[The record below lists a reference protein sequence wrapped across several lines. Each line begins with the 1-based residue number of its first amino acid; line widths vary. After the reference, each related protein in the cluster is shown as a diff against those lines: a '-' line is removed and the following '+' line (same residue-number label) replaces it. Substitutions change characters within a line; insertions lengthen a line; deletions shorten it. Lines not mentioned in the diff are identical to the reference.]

1 MQKIKGLIVKSSVLL
16 FISNFGLIYDA
27 NAASGSSDTKTYSI
41 SIPSYDKYD
50 QNKQSNQ
57 SNNQSKQ
64 NEAQNSNNK
73 ANKKRGASEASNT
86 QKNSNNS
93 TNKDRIDTANDDT
106 ANKVKPIDPINAEMN
121 ALGNDAEIKNIT
133 TNQPKNTGTKTANN
147 PNNNNNSSNSSNGS
161 KSNTANNNKSAP
173 AGAKTAT
180 GPIPDK
186 TLDIALIE
194 QLTGM
199 KGEYD
204 ENQKILQLTVPRYD
218 LAITIDG
225 VRMSP
230 EMGLNSWFAFKT
242 IGNKVVMLGDL
253 VLSEDQVNTV
263 MSAVLDNGFKVTAL
277 RSRYLWDT
285 PKVMYMRIEGRGDE
299 QAVATA
305 LAKIFVKIREHNS
318 ANGKKSYSQNSNGS
332 YSRYSKARSRINPS
346 TTFLTTNKIDEI
358 IGLKGYYYDKIYK
371 ISVGKML
378 EASGIPGVNPDTD
391 PTVKYR
397 AGNRIAKSSKL
408 NITIAFS
415 GSDHEALM
423 NGDFV
428 VPESKLQEVLKTL
441 RNEDIK
447 ILSIYPQMPGIKNNP
462 TKMIAIHYWSTGAV
476 DELAQSIREA
486 INVVVD

>member
-1 MQKIKGLIVKSSVLL
+1 MQKIKGIIVGSSIL
-16 FISNFGLIYDA
+16 FISSNLGLMHNA
-27 NAASGSSDTKTYSI
+27 TAASASSDTKTISI

-57 SNNQSKQ
+57 SNNQSNNPSNQ
-64 NEAQNSNNK
+64 NAAQNTNNK
-73 ANKKRGASEASNT
+73 ANKKGGQSTANTT
-86 QKNSNNS
+86 QKNSI
-93 TNKDRIDTANDDT
+93 NKNQIDTADDNT
-106 ANKVKPIDPINAEMN
+106 ANKSKPIDSLNAEMN
-121 ALGNDAEIKNIT
+121 AIGNDPAINNIT
-133 TNQPKNTGTKTANN
+133 TKQPNNTGTKTANN
-147 PNNNNNSSNSSNGS
+147 PNNANSSNN
-161 KSNTANNNKSAP
+161 NNNKAAANLP
-173 AGAKTAT
+173 KTVT

-186 TLDIALIE
+186 NLDVALIE

-230 EMGLNSWFAFKT
+230 EMGLNSWFAFKSM
-242 IGNKVVMLGDL
+242 GNKVVMLGDL
-253 VLSEDQVNTV
+253 VLSEDQVNNV

-299 QAVATA
+299 QSLATA

-318 ANGKKSYSQNSNGS
+318 ANGKKGYSQYSQNGSGS
-332 YSRYSKARSRINPS
+332 YSRYSKYRSRINPNN
-346 TTFLTTNKIDEI
+346 TFLTTNKIDEI

-415 GSDHEALM
+415 GSDNEALM